1 MFQRS
6 FLFITVCILSFALV
20 SSANFECLYQQED
33 LQVTMISLE
42 EAVTLKD
49 VVDITLYL
57 DILRVVASNY
67 NKVCENFSFDFGA
80 SNLSESA
87 ETCQSVFKVVEF
99 AIDEYFANGELEKSS
114 QKLIDL
120 TSRFQ
125 NSCSNTVLGMSDE

>member
-6 FLFITVCILSFALV
+6 FLFITVCILSFALA
-20 SSANFECLYQQED
+20 SSTNFECLYQQED
-33 LQVTMISLE
+33 LQGAMISLE

-49 VVDITLYL
+49 AVDITLCL

-67 NKVCENFSFDFGA
+67 NKVCENFSFDFEA

-87 ETCQSVFKVVEF
+87 ETCQSVFKVVESVV
-99 AIDEYFANGELEKSS
+99 DEYFANGELEKSS

-125 NSCSNTVLGMSDE
+125 NSCSNATRDMLDE